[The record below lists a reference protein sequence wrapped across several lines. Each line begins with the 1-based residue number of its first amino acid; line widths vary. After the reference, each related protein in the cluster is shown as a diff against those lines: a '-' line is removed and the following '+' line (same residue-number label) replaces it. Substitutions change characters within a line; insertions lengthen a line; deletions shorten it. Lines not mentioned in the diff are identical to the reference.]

1 MELLGCMKYRRRIF
15 KFKLIGID
23 IFRFKVNFKGV
34 GFLLIK
40 SFNLCI
46 RKIFVGSVICVF
58 DVKIVVFVL
67 IKV

>member
-1 MELLGCMKYRRRIF
+1 MINKI
-15 KFKLIGID
+15 KLIGID
-23 IFRFKVNFKGV
+23 IFRMKVNFKGV

-67 IKV
+67 IYV